1 MSVKTIEEYT
11 STLDEKAKLNLENF
25 IKFMESSYPNIRPKI
40 SFSMPMWLKGTRM
53 NEGYIAISHSKNYFS
68 IHFSDEETVNH
79 LSDITGCKHGKRCIN
94 ISYEDTSSFDTVK
107 ETVRQ
112 YLKKCQRLNLRHF
125 LNCLVN
131 Q

>member
-11 STLDEKAKLNLENF
+11 STLDEKARLNLENF

-40 SFSMPMWLKGTRM
+40 SFSIPVWLKGTRM

-94 ISYEDTSSFDTVK
+94 ISYEDTGSFDTLK

-131 Q
+131 

>member
-11 STLDEKAKLNLENF
+11 STLDEKAGLNLENF

-94 ISYEDTSSFDTVK
+94 ISYEDAGSL
-107 ETVRQ
+107 RQ
-112 YLKKCQRLNLRHF
+112 YLKNARD
-125 LNCLVN
+125 
-131 Q
+131 

>member
-125 LNCLVN
+125 FKLFG
-131 Q
+131 

>member
-40 SFSMPMWLKGTRM
+40 SFSMPVWLKGTRM

-79 LSDITGCKHGKRCIN
+79 LSDITGCKHGKRCNN
-94 ISYEDTSSFDTVK
+94 IIHEDTSSFDTAK

-125 LNCLVN
+125 FKLFG
-131 Q
+131 

>member
-40 SFSMPMWLKGTRM
+40 SFSMPIWLKGTRM

-94 ISYEDTSSFDTVK
+94 ISYEDTSSFDTAK

-125 LNCLVN
+125 FKLFG
-131 Q
+131 

>member
-40 SFSMPMWLKGTRM
+40 SFSMPMWLKGTKM

-94 ISYEDTSSFDTVK
+94 IAYDDNKSLDAVK
-107 ETVRQ
+107 KVARG
-112 YLKKCQRLNLRHF
+112 YLKTN
-125 LNCLVN
+125 
-131 Q
+131 

>member
-40 SFSMPMWLKGTRM
+40 SFSMPVWLKGTRM

-94 ISYEDTSSFDTVK
+94 ISYEDTSSFDTAK

-131 Q
+131 

>member
-1 MSVKTIEEYT
+1 MSVKTVEEYT

-125 LNCLVN
+125 FKLFG
-131 Q
+131 

>member
-11 STLDEKAKLNLENF
+11 SILDEKARLNLENF

-94 ISYEDTSSFDTVK
+94 ISYEDTSSFDTAK

-131 Q
+131 

>member
-40 SFSMPMWLKGTRM
+40 SFSISMWLKGTRM

-131 Q
+131 

>member
-11 STLDEKAKLNLENF
+11 STLDEKARLNLENF

-40 SFSMPMWLKGTRM
+40 SFSMPVWLKGTRM

-94 ISYEDTSSFDTVK
+94 IIHEDTSSFDTVK

-112 YLKKCQRLNLRHF
+112 YLKNARD
-125 LNCLVN
+125 
-131 Q
+131 

>member
-94 ISYEDTSSFDTVK
+94 ISYEDTSSFDTIK

-131 Q
+131 

>member
-11 STLDEKAKLNLENF
+11 STLDGKAKLNLENF

-40 SFSMPMWLKGTRM
+40 SFSMPIWLKGTRM

-94 ISYEDTSSFDTVK
+94 ISYENTSSFDTVK

-125 LNCLVN
+125 FKLFG
-131 Q
+131 

>member
-11 STLDEKAKLNLENF
+11 STLDEKARLNLENF

-40 SFSMPMWLKGTRM
+40 SFSMPVWLKGTRM
-53 NEGYIAISHSKNYFS
+53 NEGYIAISHLKNYFS

-94 ISYEDTSSFDTVK
+94 ISYEDTSSFDTAK
-107 ETVRQ
+107 ETVKQ

-131 Q
+131 